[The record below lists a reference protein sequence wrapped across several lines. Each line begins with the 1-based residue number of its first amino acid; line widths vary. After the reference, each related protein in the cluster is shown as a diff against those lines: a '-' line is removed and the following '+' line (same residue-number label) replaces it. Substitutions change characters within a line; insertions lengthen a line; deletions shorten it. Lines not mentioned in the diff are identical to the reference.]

1 MWLSKKLAQAGGRRR
16 AAGVAEVTSAAA
28 DRGTLQGES
37 EHREVVLLAPY
48 GFSCLPPEGTKGVLL
63 PLEQGWVCAGFPM
76 RGADLQ
82 PGELLLRS
90 AGGAFLRLKNNG
102 EVEING
108 TVIPKKEEEI

>member
-1 MWLSKKLAQAGGRRR
+1 MGMRR
-16 AAGVAEVTSAAA
+16 
-28 DRGTLQGES
+28 
-37 EHREVVLLAPY
+37 
-48 GFSCLPPEGTKGVLL
+48 FSH
-63 PLEQGWVCAGFPM
+63 A
-76 RGADLQ
+76 RADLQ